1 MKIIRLIFTT
11 TLLALGFNF
20 IVNENIVSATEFTP
34 EVVQNEQTLTLE
46 DLSEEDKKIF
56 IDNGYTEEDV
66 FFQEYVTESPL
77 EGQMSV
83 NAVIA
88 TVTGSTKREA
98 SNRAKTTYIVTS
110 YSGPMTN
117 VDIRTTATSG
127 TVVRTGSGN
136 SKPNSSKATVT
147 TFINYSGG
155 SRYFKFKGYTQ
166 IYTPKG
172 ATGTVFSVTAG
183 GTTLGY

>member
-1 MKIIRLIFTT
+1 
-11 TLLALGFNF
+11 
-20 IVNENIVSATEFTP
+20 
-34 EVVQNEQTLTLE
+34 
-46 DLSEEDKKIF
+46 
-56 IDNGYTEEDV
+56 
-66 FFQEYVTESPL
+66 
-77 EGQMSV
+77 MSV

-127 TVVRTGSGN
+127 TVVRTGLGN

-172 ATGTVFSVTAG
+172 ASTKTHVFNIESIGIYTAMIFVLDVMYLDLMSKNYEENL
-183 GTTLGY
+183 TSSIEVYKDH

>member
-66 FFQEYVTESPL
+66 FFQE
-77 EGQMSV
+77 
-83 NAVIA
+83 
-88 TVTGSTKREA
+88 
-98 SNRAKTTYIVTS
+98 
-110 YSGPMTN
+110 
-117 VDIRTTATSG
+117 
-127 TVVRTGSGN
+127 
-136 SKPNSSKATVT
+136 
-147 TFINYSGG
+147 
-155 SRYFKFKGYTQ
+155 
-166 IYTPKG
+166 
-172 ATGTVFSVTAG
+172 
-183 GTTLGY
+183 